1 MAQQSSG
8 VSGVLLLLLVARGL
22 VPLSSMAMSC
32 FYLVLCVVATGGT
45 GATGE
50 SCSSSSSG

>member
-8 VSGVLLLLLVARGL
+8 VSGVLLLLVARGL